1 MNVLFVSPGFPP
13 EMPFFTRGL
22 NSVEARVIGLGDQPE
37 AGMPRMTRDN
47 LSAYFRINGF
57 ADEAGMMA
65 EVERIARQV
74 RLDRIECLWEPMMI
88 PVARI
93 REKLGLPGMTVAET
107 IPFRDKEVMKRVL
120 DAAGIRTPRHG
131 NATSVA
137 EARAAAGKVGF
148 PLVIKPIAGAGS
160 ADTYKCESMEQLEDV
175 FRKMKHIPEVSVEE
189 FIDGEDF
196 TFDTICAGGKVLF
209 ENICFY
215 RPRALISRNNDWI
228 SPQTVAL
235 REVQADW
242 VKSGRAMGYAVLEAL
257 NFKTGFTHMEWYRKP
272 DGEAIFGEIGC
283 RSAGART
290 VDTMNWAAD
299 TDSFKNWAEAVCHGR
314 ISASLEKK
322 YNAIAIFKRAEGEG
336 RIQRIEGLARLM
348 SEIGQHICAID
359 LTPLGQPKRPADQT
373 LIGDGFVMLR
383 HPELKT
389 ALELGDRVA
398 TELRLFAG

>member
-257 NFKTGFTHMEWYRKP
+257 NFKTGF
-272 DGEAIFGEIGC
+272 
-283 RSAGART
+283 
-290 VDTMNWAAD
+290 
-299 TDSFKNWAEAVCHGR
+299 
-314 ISASLEKK
+314 
-322 YNAIAIFKRAEGEG
+322 
-336 RIQRIEGLARLM
+336 
-348 SEIGQHICAID
+348 
-359 LTPLGQPKRPADQT
+359 
-373 LIGDGFVMLR
+373 
-383 HPELKT
+383 
-389 ALELGDRVA
+389 
-398 TELRLFAG
+398 

>member
-22 NSVEARVIGLGDQPE
+22 NSVGARVIGLGDQPE
-37 AGMPRMTRDN
+37 ASMPQMTRDN

-57 ADEAGMMA
+57 SDEAGMMS

-74 RLDRIECLWEPMMI
+74 RIDRIECLWEPMMI

-107 IPFRDKEVMKRVL
+107 VPFRDKEVMKQVL

-137 EARAAAGKVGF
+137 EARAAAERVGF

-160 ADTYKCESMEQLEDV
+160 ADTYKCSSMEELESV
-175 FRKMKHIPEVSVEE
+175 FRMMKHVPEVSVEE
-189 FIDGEDF
+189 FIEGEDF
-196 TFDTICAGGKVLF
+196 TFDTICADGKVLF

-215 RPRALISRNNDWI
+215 RPRALISRSNDWI
-228 SPQTVAL
+228 SPQTIAIRDVS
-235 REVQADW
+235 ADW
-242 VKSGRAMGYAVLEAL
+242 VRSGREMGFAVLKAL

-314 ISASLEKK
+314 ISAPLEKK
-322 YNAIAIFKRAEGEG
+322 YNGVAIFKRAEGEG

-359 LTPLGQPKRPADQT
+359 LTPLGQPKRPASQT

-383 HPELKT
+383 HPDLK
-389 ALELGDRVA
+389 AAMDLGDRVA

>member
-22 NSVEARVIGLGDQPE
+22 SSVGARVIGLGDQPE
-37 AGMPRMTRDN
+37 VNLPGMTRDN

-57 ADEAGMMA
+57 ADEAGMLA
-65 EVERIARQV
+65 EIEKISRQI

-88 PVARI
+88 PVARA
-93 REKLGLPGMTVAET
+93 REKLGLPGMTAAET
-107 IPFRDKEVMKRVL
+107 IPFRDKEVMKQVL
-120 DAAGIRTPRHG
+120 DDAGIRTPRHA
-131 NATSVA
+131 NATTAGEVR
-137 EARAAAGKVGF
+137 EAASKVGF

-160 ADTYKCESMEQLEDV
+160 ADTYKCRSSEELESVLARM
-175 FRKMKHIPEVSVEE
+175 RHIPEVSVEE
-189 FIDGEDF
+189 FIEGEDF
-196 TFDTICAGGKVLF
+196 TFDTICADGKVLF

-215 RPRALISRNNDWI
+215 RPRALISRTNDWI
-228 SPQTVAL
+228 SPQTVAV
-235 REVQADW
+235 RDVEADW
-242 VKSGRAMGYAVLEAL
+242 LRSGREMGYAVLKAL
-257 NFKTGFTHMEWYRKP
+257 GFKTGFTHMEWYRKP

-290 VDTMNWAAD
+290 VDVMNWAAD
-299 TDSFKNWAEAVCHGR
+299 TDSFRNWAEAVCHGR
-314 ISASLEKK
+314 ITAPLEKK

-348 SEIGQHICAID
+348 NEFGQHICAID
-359 LTPLGQPKRPADQT
+359 LTPLGAPKRPASQT

-383 HPELKT
+383 HPDLAA

-398 TELRLFAG
+398 TELRLYAG